1 MRIAVK
7 FAYDGRKFYG
17 FARQPRLKTVEEN
30 ILNILVENGFIKD
43 PKESHFRS
51 ASRTDKGVS
60 ALGNVIAFNTDS
72 IKKNIIKKLNSDLKD
87 IFLYGMK
94 EIESDFF
101 PRHAKWRS
109 YRYYLRRKYLEIDK
123 ILSAAA
129 AFTGEH
135 NFSNFARVE
144 EFKDPRRIIDNI
156 IVTENNDFFVIDF
169 YAQTFLWH
177 QIRRIISAMEKVGTG
192 KLEEEQII
200 EALNNPDK
208 KVDFGI
214 APAAPLILKDIMYDF
229 NFEYEKYYS
238 KTLNDLEKRIVN
250 SLSL

>member
-1 MRIAVK
+1 MHVAVK

-17 FARQPRLKTVEEN
+17 FARQPRLKTVEED
-30 ILNILVENGFIKD
+30 ILNILVENGFIKN